1 MSCDEDA
8 RTLLLIISSS
18 VPLFEVSTKR
28 QACHKTMT
36 PFTHLNDVAFIHQRR
51 VHPLPIQQ
59 MTSTAAA
66 FCEKAS
72 QLQGKFRG
80 NGVAYSHGTQVPYIE
95 ELSLVI
101 LRKNPKM
108 VVYRLQQ
115 DTRHATSDKPMH
127 LEVGV
132 LKILYSDEN
141 TYRRH
146 LSSRS
151 RNHAS
156 ISNGNRDGTRQGDTG
171 YRHKYSH
178 TRVDWVSENS
188 TRMVIST
195 LHRSNESTG
204 VLIKEHRTKQHSPLI
219 SGLVSMTR
227 NRRITFIVN

>member
-1 MSCDEDA
+1 
-8 RTLLLIISSS
+8 
-18 VPLFEVSTKR
+18 
-28 QACHKTMT
+28 
-36 PFTHLNDVAFIHQRR
+36 
-51 VHPLPIQQ
+51 

-80 NGVAYSHGTQVPYIE
+80 NGVAYSHGTQVPYVE

-141 TYRRH
+141 NIDNIYPAEAGITH
-146 LSSRS
+146 PFPT
-151 RNHAS
+151 
-156 ISNGNRDGTRQGDTG
+156 GTVTELAKGTLDTV
-171 YRHKYSH
+171 
-178 TRVDWVSENS
+178 TN
-188 TRMVIST
+188 T
-195 LHRSNESTG
+195 LTLESTG
-204 VLIKEHRTKQHSPLI
+204 FQRIHKNGDKHVTLLKR
-219 SGLVSMTR
+219 VY
-227 NRRITFIVN
+227 RRSNQGASNKAALTFDQWLGVNNEEPTHHLHCELEVQE